1 MNAKDIF
8 SLINFNNG
16 NFKSEKQSKFFND
29 VACGNEIT
37 VSGGEIY
44 KSRWNWI
51 AVIDSVGIVEL
62 YKNTNKKRTLHW
74 SRETNQAYQA
84 ERNKRLMPTESD
96 LVNVKSDIAY
106 FDNLI
111 AEEQAVID
119 KFDEIKACKEIPEFM
134 RESVNEQY
142 ALTSGRIEQYKSQR
156 AERQALL
163 QKFEERLKTVLA

>member
-8 SLINFNNG
+8 NLVNYNDG
-16 NFKSEKQSKFFND
+16 KFKSEAQSKFFNE

-51 AVIDSVGIVEL
+51 VIIDSVGILEV

-74 SRETNQAYQA
+74 SRATNAEYQA
-84 ERNKRLMPTESD
+84 KRKARNMPTESD
-96 LVNVKSDIAY
+96 IQNIKSDIEY
-106 FDNLI
+106 YNNLI
-111 AEEQAVID
+111 AEQQAVID
-119 KFDEIKACKEIPEFM
+119 KFDEIKACREIPDFM
-134 RESVNEQY
+134 KESVNEQY
-142 ALTSGRIEQYKSQR
+142 ALTSGRIKTYTEQR

-163 QKFEERLKTVLA
+163 RKFEERLKTVHA